1 MTSLKEIM
9 LKIISVG
16 RNKMFR
22 AQEEDYLKRIK
33 SFSKIDILSLK
44 EQKENNSEQIKKKEA
59 ENILSAAKGKEFF
72 VLDPCGKEHT
82 SESFAELIKAN
93 PNAVF
98 VIGGAYGLSKEII
111 SKSKKSIS
119 LSKMT
124 FTHEIARVLLLEQ
137 IYRAFA
143 IIKGRKYHK

>member
-1 MTSLKEIM
+1 M

-22 AQEEDYLKRIK
+22 AQEDDYLKRIK
-33 SFSKIDILSLK
+33 SFSKIEILSLR

-59 ENILSAAKGKEFF
+59 ENILSATKGKEFF
-72 VLDPCGKEHT
+72 VLDARGKEYT
-82 SESFAELIKAN
+82 SENFAGLIKEN
-93 PNAVF
+93 PDAIF
-98 VIGGAYGLSKEII
+98 VIGGAYGLSEEII
-111 SKSKKSIS
+111 SKSKQTISI
-119 LSKMT
+119 SKMT

-143 IIKGRKYHK
+143 ILNRRKYHK

>member
-1 MTSLKEIM
+1 M

-22 AQEEDYLKRIK
+22 AQEDDYLKRIK
-33 SFSKIDILSLK
+33 SFSKIEILSLK

-59 ENILSAAKGKEFF
+59 GQILSATKGKEFF
-72 VLDPCGKEHT
+72 ALDPCGKEFT
-82 SESFAELIKAN
+82 SESFAGLIKEN
-93 PNAVF
+93 PDAVF
-98 VIGGAYGLSKEII
+98 VIGGAYGLSEEIV
-111 SKSKKSIS
+111 SKSKKSVC

-143 IIKGRKYHK
+143 IINGRKYHK